1 VEEGLSLRRSIWVSS
16 LITLLG
22 LAIFIGIA
30 AVIPWP
36 AGTMGRSLLGVF
48 LALVPAVIWLV
59 FFYQQDRAEPEPERL
74 VIRMF
79 VFGALAAAAVS
90 VVSQDIDKTI
100 GQYSN
105 LIVRLL
111 LTIFSISLLQEVL
124 KVAMVRYVLLGTNEF
139 DEYPDGIVYGLA
151 SGLGFATIL
160 TITFVLRSS
169 GVIPLAGAIRAVN
182 NALVHGALGAVSGY
196 YLGRVKFDGKKLS
209 WMAQGLAI
217 VTVVN
222 GLYRVLGDEL
232 SNTLVFTPWYGL
244 GAAAVLAIVAV
255 AVLFAFF
262 RRAMLR
268 ARGDL
273 STVSQ
278 QIHARSLEMPWDIHV
293 RYDYLLIAGL
303 VVGLVVGLG
312 SGIILH
318 GQSVTYEGEAL
329 PVTFVYPTGWAV
341 QTEGAGGL
349 TLRDLTSGGAFKTT
363 ISVVS
368 NKTRPDTELDLLL
381 TQQVA
386 AYMQYA
392 TMYTEVGRHEDITV
406 DGYPTVQVE
415 YKYATE
421 TASGP
426 AVVRGIATYVLV
438 ESRLYT
444 LRYEA
449 DPLNYENALG
459 RYEQLVQS
467 TRFETGQ

>member
-1 VEEGLSLRRSIWVSS
+1 MEEGLSLRRSIWVSS

-105 LIVRLL
+105 LFVRLL
-111 LTIFSISLLQEVL
+111 LTVFSISLLQEVL

-169 GVIPLAGAIRAVN
+169 GVIPLAGATRAVN

-196 YLGRVKFDGKKLS
+196 YLGRVKFDGKKLG

-222 GLYRVLGDEL
+222 GLYRVLGDKL
-232 SNTLVFTPWYGL
+232 SSTLVFTPWYGL
-244 GAAAVLAIVAV
+244 GAAVVLAIVVV

-268 ARGDL
+268 ASGDL

-329 PVTFVYPTGWAV
+329 PVTFSYPAGWAV

-368 NKTRPDTELDLLL
+368 NKTRPDAELDLLVA
-381 TQQVA
+381 QQVA

-392 TMYTEVGRHEDITV
+392 TMYTEIIRHENITV
-406 DGYPTVQVE
+406 DGYPAIQVE

-467 TRFETGQ
+467 TRFDTGQ